1 MRKNRNKLFV
11 RVAKFSFKK
20 TFVIGQKFWKC
31 KVKILEIYSADIRSG
46 HRLSIQSAK
55 GRLNVNRSRDSVG
68 AFSYLRLPNRNRSS
82 FDHMPFLKKRK

>member
-31 KVKILEIYSADIRSG
+31 KVKILEIYSLSADIRSG
-46 HRLSIQSAK
+46 HRLSIQSAR

-68 AFSYLRLPNRNRSS
+68 AFS
-82 FDHMPFLKKRK
+82 